1 MIIKI
6 NQIENVKLMEKIKK
20 IFGILFIVAGILLI
34 FAGVTAYVGLD
45 TYARDVDWLTIVV
58 IHVLGVAFLTTGIPL
73 LFGDKMKSSRV
84 PSHVIGD
91 S

>member
-1 MIIKI
+1 
-6 NQIENVKLMEKIKK
+6 MEKIKK
-20 IFGILFIVAGILLI
+20 ILGILFMLVGILLI

-45 TYARDVDWLTIVV
+45 TYARDVDWVTIVV
-58 IHVLGVAFLTTGIPL
+58 LIVLGVAFLTTGMPL

>member
-6 NQIENVKLMEKIKK
+6 NQIEIVMLMEKIKK
-20 IFGILFIVAGILLI
+20 IFGILFIAAGILLI
-34 FAGVTAYVGLD
+34 FAGFLAYEGLH
-45 TYARDVDWLTIVV
+45 TYARDVDWVTIVV
-58 IHVLGVAFLTTGIPL
+58 LFVVGVGFLTTGIPL